1 MNVNKAIILGRVTQD
16 PQTRET
22 LNGRNVC
29 TFGVATN
36 HFWKDKNGEQ
46 QRITEFHNVVVWGKL
61 ADIASQY
68 LKKGSL
74 VYVEGRIQTRSW
86 EDQGG
91 AKHFRTEIIAERLQ
105 LGPKSLTSSGD
116 GVEEKIEEVQQDE
129 DEEEINVDEIP
140 F

>member
-16 PQTRET
+16 PQARET
-22 LNGRNVC
+22 LNGRNVY

-91 AKHFRTEIIAERLQ
+91 TKHFRTEIIAERLQ